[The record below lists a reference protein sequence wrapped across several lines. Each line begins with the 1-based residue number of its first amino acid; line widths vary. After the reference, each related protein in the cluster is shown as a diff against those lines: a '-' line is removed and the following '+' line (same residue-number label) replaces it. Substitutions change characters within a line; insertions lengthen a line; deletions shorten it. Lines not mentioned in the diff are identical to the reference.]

1 MEENYK
7 LLSTVLKKLQNA
19 GALQHLILAGS
30 WCQYFYRILFA
41 GAAEIPLLRTTDIDF
56 LIPNPPGV
64 KQPVDVSKILIEL
77 GFDEQ
82 LDYKTGLVKYVHPDL
97 EIQFLTPE
105 RGRGQDTPYTIKN
118 LHINAEGLRYLNLLQ
133 NHNFE
138 MQHDG
143 ITIRIPEP
151 EAFALQKI
159 LASQERKDPDK
170 KEKDLLSAQAIGEF
184 CLQDKK
190 RRTRIK
196 TLFMSLPQKWQKKIL
211 TALKY
216 RSADLQN
223 WLSGRE

>member
-7 LLSTVLKKLQNA
+7 LLSAVLKKLQNA

-64 KQPVDVSKILIEL
+64 KQPIDVSKILVEL
-77 GFDEQ
+77 GFDEH

-105 RGRGQDTPYTIKN
+105 RGRGQDTPCTIKN
-118 LHINAEGLRYLNLLQ
+118 LNINAEGLRYLNLLQ

-143 ITIRIPEP
+143 IIMRLPEP
-151 EAFALQKI
+151 EAF
-159 LASQERKDPDK
+159 
-170 KEKDLLSAQAIGEF
+170 LL
-184 CLQDKK
+184 
-190 RRTRIK
+190 
-196 TLFMSLPQKWQKKIL
+196 
-211 TALKY
+211 
-216 RSADLQN
+216 
-223 WLSGRE
+223 

>member
-7 LLSTVLKKLQNA
+7 LLATVLKKLQNA
-19 GALQHLILAGS
+19 GALQYLILAGS

-105 RGRGQDTPYTIKN
+105 RGRGRDTPYAIKN
-118 LHINAEGLRYLNLLQ
+118 LHINAEGLRYLNLLEKYS
-133 NHNFE
+133 FE
-138 MQHDG
+138 MLHDG
-143 ITIRIPEP
+143 IRIRLPEP
-151 EAFALQKI
+151 EAFVLQKI
-159 LASQERKDPDK
+159 LASQEREDPAK

-190 RRTRIK
+190 RRARIK
-196 TLFMSLPQKWQKKIL
+196 TLFMGIPQKWQKRIL
-211 TALKY
+211 TALKN
-216 RSADLQN
+216 RSADLHG